1 MARYFIEFA
10 FKGTPYHGWQSQPNA
25 LTVQAE
31 LEKALEILTGE
42 QIATTG
48 AGRTDTG
55 VHARSFTAHFDT
67 EHPFAANYS
76 DFIYKMNAILPL
88 EIALSNIFRVKPD
101 AHARYSALSR
111 TYKYTISQVK
121 DPFYNEF
128 SWYYSLPLDLDS
140 MNKGACMITETKDF
154 TSFSKLHSDVKN
166 NNCHVTEAIWNID
179 ANRRL
184 IFTIRANRFL
194 RNMVRSIVGTMIE
207 IGRGKINLMELKE
220 IIDGKDRRLAG
231 FSVPAHG
238 LELFA
243 IEYID
248 GIKI

>member
-25 LTVQAE
+25 ITVQAE
-31 LEKALEILTGE
+31 LEKALEILTGDK
-42 QIATTG
+42 IATTG

-55 VHARSFTAHFDT
+55 VHARSFLAHIDT
-67 EHPFAANYS
+67 EHPLAANRS

-88 EIALSNIFRVKPD
+88 EIAMSDIFRVKPD

-111 TYKYTISQVK
+111 TYKYTISRVK

-128 SWYYSLPLDLDS
+128 SWYYSLPIDLDS
-140 MNKGACMITETKDF
+140 MNKGASMIAETNDF
-154 TSFSKLHSDVKN
+154 TSFSKLHTDVKN
-166 NNCHVTEAIWNID
+166 NNCHVTEAIWSID
-179 ANRRL
+179 ANLRM

-194 RNMVRSIVGTMIE
+194 RNMVRSIVGTLIE
-207 IGRGKINLMELKE
+207 LGREKISLGDLKE
-220 IIDGKDRRLAG
+220 IIDGKDRSLAG
-231 FSVPAHG
+231 FSVPAQG
-238 LELFA
+238 LELSA

-248 GIKI
+248 GIKL